1 MEAAARGLL
10 WWSSEQSMYPPMLMA
25 TRRRFSRIFRGLGWI
40 DVESVLSLENASSF
54 VNDIEAVTVNKHA
67 SLR

>member
-1 MEAAARGLL
+1 
-10 WWSSEQSMYPPMLMA
+10 MYPPMLMA